1 MRTTDITRLMGGEIQ
16 IFRYDT
22 RPGWYVRF
30 WNKEKRRYVVRSLK
44 TEDASL
50 ATDRAIHIWKELMP
64 LIKAGVP
71 TETLTLQAAVHQ
83 YLNHKEVRV
92 EAGEIKPGAHR
103 DSLTQLKTFLIFC
116 KLESISR
123 ISDVQPH
130 SFDGFVEWR
139 RDKSLKITTGREGR
153 LKRASLNK
161 SIREVRAFWK
171 YLRKKRLTEVDL
183 DLMEVST
190 RHEEPRT
197 KNVAFTPEHW
207 ALIEGELLRMSK
219 ETQGVRRELL
229 PAQQYFRHLM
239 KTLLQV
245 LCDSGMRPQEATNL
259 LQWRDVKPLNQGKTA
274 AERAYSGACSLKI
287 RNPTGKGSRT
297 TVCDA
302 ANYLKLWRLYV
313 IDFRKTIGHRPL
325 KPIDLVFGNPLT
337 DSPYSY
343 SLLGNYFRSVL
354 EKLELKGKGYT
365 IRSSRGFCA
374 TRLLALGHSP
384 YLVSKNLGHS
394 PKVLQ
399 RNYEQLSEEDLIAE
413 FAAET

>member
-50 ATDRAIHIWKELMP
+50 AMDRAIQIWKELVP

-83 YLNHKEVRV
+83 YLNHKEARV

-103 DSLTQLKTFLIFC
+103 DSVTQLKTFLIFC
-116 KLESISR
+116 KLEGISR

-171 YLRKKRLTEVDL
+171 YLRKKRLTDVDL

-190 RHEEPRT
+190 RHEEQRT

-219 ETQGVRRELL
+219 ETQGKRRELL

-245 LCDSGMRPQEATNL
+245 LCDSGMRPQEAVNL
-259 LQWRDVKPLNQGKTA
+259 LEWRDLTLREQGKSPT
-274 AERAYSGACSLKI
+274 ERALSGACSLQI
-287 RNPTGKGSRT
+287 RNPTGKGSRV
-297 TVCDA
+297 TVCDSGV
-302 ANYLKLWRLYV
+302 YLKLWQRY
-313 IDFRKTIGHRPL
+313 IQQWRKSNGHRPL
-325 KPIDLVFGNPLT
+325 KQSDLIFGNPLT
-337 DSPYSY
+337 DQPFVYSY
-343 SLLGNYFRSVL
+343 FGNYFRDVL
-354 EKLELKGKGYT
+354 ERLELKGLGYT
-365 IRSSRGFCA
+365 IRSSRGFCV

-384 YLVSKNLGHS
+384 YLISKNLGHS
-394 PKVLQ
+394 QEVMRK
-399 RNYEQLSEEDLIAE
+399 NYEQLSEEDLIAE
-413 FAAET
+413 FCES

>member
-50 ATDRAIHIWKELMP
+50 ATDRAIHIWKELVP

-71 TETLTLQAAVHQ
+71 TETLTMQAAVHQ
-83 YLNHKEVRV
+83 YLNHKEARV

-103 DSLTQLKTFLIFC
+103 DSVTQLKTFLIFC
-116 KLESISR
+116 KLEGISR

-171 YLRKKRLTEVDL
+171 YLRKKRLTDVDL

-219 ETQGVRRELL
+219 ETHGKRRALL
-229 PAQQYFRHLM
+229 PAQQYFRYLM
-239 KTLLQV
+239 KTLLEV
-245 LCDSGMRPQEATNL
+245 LCDSGMRPQEAVNL
-259 LQWRDVKPLNQGKTA
+259 LEWRDLTLHEQGKSP
-274 AERAYSGACSLKI
+274 AERALSGACSLQI
-287 RNPTGKGSRT
+287 RNPTGKGSRV
-297 TVCDA
+297 TVCDSGV
-302 ANYLKLWRLYV
+302 YLKLWHRYV
-313 IDFRKTIGHRPL
+313 KQWRKDNGHRPL
-325 KPIDLVFGNPLT
+325 KQSDLIFGNPLT
-337 DSPYSY
+337 DQPFAYSY
-343 SLLGNYFRSVL
+343 FGNYFRDVL
-354 EKLELKGKGYT
+354 EKLELKGLGYT
-365 IRSSRGFCA
+365 IRSSRGFCV
-374 TRLLALGHSP
+374 TRLLALGHPP
-384 YLVSKNLGHS
+384 YLISKNLGHS
-394 PKVLQ
+394 QEVMRK
-399 RNYEQLSEEDLIAE
+399 NYEQLSEADLIAE
-413 FAAET
+413 FCEG

>member
-1 MRTTDITRLMGGEIQ
+1 MGGEIQ

-30 WNKEKRRYVVRSLK
+30 WNKDKRRYVVRSLK

-50 ATDRAIHIWKELMP
+50 ATDRAIHVWKELVP
-64 LIKAGVP
+64 LIQAGVP
-71 TETLTLQAAVHQ
+71 TETLTLQSAVHQ
-83 YLNHKEVRV
+83 YLNHKEARV

-103 DSLTQLKTFLIFC
+103 DSVTQLKTFLIFC
-116 KLESISR
+116 KLEQITQ
-123 ISDVQPH
+123 ISDVKPH

-139 RDKSLKITTGREGR
+139 RDKSLKITTGKEGR

-161 SIREVRAFWK
+161 AIREVRAFWK
-171 YLRKKRLTEVDL
+171 YLRKKRLTDVDL

-190 RHEEPRT
+190 RHEEERT
-197 KNVAFTPEHW
+197 RNVAFTLDHW
-207 ALIEGELLRMSK
+207 ALIEGELLRLSK
-219 ETQGVRRELL
+219 ETHGQRRELL
-229 PAQQYFRHLM
+229 PSQRYFRRMM

-245 LCDSGMRPQEATNL
+245 LCDSGMRPQEAVNL
-259 LQWRDVKPLNQGKTA
+259 LEWRDLTLHPRGKTRE
-274 AERAYSGACSLKI
+274 ERVWSGGCSLKI

-302 ANYLKLWRLYV
+302 GNYLKIWRLHV
-313 IDFRKTIGHRPL
+313 IDFRKTVGLRPL
-325 KPIDLVFGNPLT
+325 KPNDLIFGNPMT

-354 EKLELKGKGYT
+354 EKLDLKGCGYT
-365 IRSSRGFCA
+365 IRSSRGFCV

-384 YLVSKNLGHS
+384 YLISKNLGHS
-394 PKVLQ
+394 QEVMRK
-399 RNYEQLSEEDLIAE
+399 NYEQLSEADLIAE
-413 FAAET
+413 FCEG